1 MGRLLYILMVI
12 GGIGMI
18 FGMIKEKQGYP
29 WARPLTIVCVLITI
43 ALAALTMLPNGSMQ
57 RAGRRYRAIR
67 EQYQEVVG
75 QVVGQYVAENFE
87 GKRIAVVTATDGP
100 NHYLT
105 GMKRVGNGNLQ
116 FERFTLDME
125 LIRQEWHDWMLEDEM
140 PPGGEMEYIR
150 DTLEDMTVDEMELP
164 ISIDVIDQA
173 LQLAAQDADLVI
185 CALSLPF
192 GQEQMRFWRQRETP
206 LLLLQ
211 GAELGNIDDLVSR
224 MRRNQLAAMVMFNP
238 EADFQLDSIPSDPQE
253 AFDSRYVLIT
263 PDNLQ
268 QMIREHPD
276 MFGIY

>member
-75 QVVGQYVAENFE
+75 QVVGEYVAENFE
-87 GKRIAVVTATDGP
+87 GQQVAVLTATDGP
-100 NHYLT
+100 NHYMT
-105 GMKRVGNGNLQ
+105 GLQRAAEGNFQ
-116 FERFTLDME
+116 IQRSSLDLE
-125 LIRQEWHDWMLEDEM
+125 LIRQEWHDWMMEDEM
-140 PPGGEMEYIR
+140 PEGGEMQYII
-150 DTLEDMTVDEMELP
+150 DTLEDMVADEMELP
-164 ISIDVIDQA
+164 INIDIIDQA
-173 LQLAAQDADLVI
+173 LLQAAQDADLVI

-206 LLLLQ
+206 ILLLQ
-211 GAELGNIDDLVSR
+211 GAELGNIDDLVTR
-224 MRRNQLAAMVMFNP
+224 MRRNQLVGMIMFNP
-238 EADFQLDSIPSDPQE
+238 EADFQLDSIPSDTQE
-253 AFDSRYVLIT
+253 AFNSRYVLIT

-268 QMIREHPD
+268 QMVREHPE